1 MSEVRGFTHH
11 SLLIT
16 HHCFFWED
24 AMIQFVNNYEDLST
38 DRGYQ
43 FKFHCDK
50 CGNGYMS
57 RFQASTIGT
66 AGSLLR
72 AAGSLFG
79 GWAGSAGDSAYEVQR
94 AVGGK
99 AHDSA
104 LEKAVQEGKEHFH
117 QCSRCGRWV
126 CPEVCW
132 NAQAGQCEECA
143 PDFQEELASSHA
155 QAKAAAANE
164 QLREKA
170 RQTDYVSKIDMSA
183 DAQVRAPQT
192 QAPQAAAA
200 AADCSSCGAQVG
212 KAKFCPECGT
222 PTKPPRVACRGC
234 GHEPEN
240 STKFCPECGA
250 KMPLIG

>member
-1 MSEVRGFTHH
+1 M
-11 SLLIT
+11 
-16 HHCFFWED
+16 
-24 AMIQFVNNYEDLST
+24 AMIQFVSNYEDLST

-50 CGNGYMS
+50 CGNGFMS
-57 RFQASTIGT
+57 RFQPSVTGT

-79 GWAGSAGDSAYEVQR
+79 GWASSAGDSAYEVQR

-99 AHDSA
+99 AHDEA
-104 LEKAVQEGKEHFH
+104 LLKAVAEGKEHFH

-132 NAQAGQCEECA
+132 NAAAGQCEECA
-143 PDFQEELASSHA
+143 PDYQEELASAHA
-155 QAKAAAANE
+155 TAKAEATRQ
-164 QLREKA
+164 QLYEKA
-170 RQTDYVSKIDMSA
+170 QQTDYVSQIDMSA
-183 DAQVRAPQT
+183 GSVAKAPAPVAPQT
-192 QAPQAAAA
+192 SAAAPA
-200 AADCSSCGAQVG
+200 NCSSCGAAVG

-222 PTKPPRVACRGC
+222 PTKPAPLVCAGC
-234 GHEPEN
+234 GHQPEN
-240 STKFCPECGA
+240 PTKFCPECGA